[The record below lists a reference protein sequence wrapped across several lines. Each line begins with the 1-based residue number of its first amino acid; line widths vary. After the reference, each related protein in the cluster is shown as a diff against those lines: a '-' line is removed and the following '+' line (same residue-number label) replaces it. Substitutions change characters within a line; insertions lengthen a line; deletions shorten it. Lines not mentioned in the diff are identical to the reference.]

1 VAHAVPINE
10 GALRSRYNPTEN
22 EFAKVKLGFL
32 GKDMI
37 KENKTTTIAEENKTR
52 CELKNTK
59 GIVVD
64 QDRIKRFQA
73 TFQGEMMQPADFGY
87 EKARRIWNASI
98 DKHPGIIARCGSVA
112 DILRS
117 RHQRS

>member
-1 VAHAVPINE
+1 MAPAVPINE
-10 GALRSRYNPTEN
+10 GGLSSRDNPTEN
-22 EFAKVKLGFL
+22 EFAKVKLSFL

-64 QDRIKRFQA
+64 QDRIERFQA
-73 TFQGEMMQPADFGY
+73 TFQGEVMQSADFGY
-87 EKARRIWNASI
+87 EKARRI
-98 DKHPGIIARCGSVA
+98 
-112 DILRS
+112 
-117 RHQRS
+117 

>member
-64 QDRIKRFQA
+64 QDHCLWRCAVAA
-73 TFQGEMMQPADFGY
+73 TTYPGGQSAMMG
-87 EKARRIWNASI
+87 
-98 DKHPGIIARCGSVA
+98 
-112 DILRS
+112 L
-117 RHQRS
+117 